1 MDYRNIDWQA
11 ARPDLT
17 AVADDWAR
25 STIIPVPMLDKRLT
39 TVVEALNAC
48 NVNGGAQVAQVA
60 IDAAPAVKWALARNR
75 LGEFGLLDHLF
86 RHTAMREVL
95 PAVAGSEPKVEA
107 FEMENTFTALGRLA
121 GWIKAGGA
129 YGGFAGSDEDALNLA
144 TDFMGAV
151 CDLRL
156 SETFT
161 WVNWSAW
168 TPWFRGI
175 AWDGTL
181 LWFDTRTGIATVL
194 LTTDTD

>member
-1 MDYRNIDWQA
+1 VDYRDIDWQA
-11 ARPDLT
+11 NRPDLH
-17 AVADDWAR
+17 AVADDWVR
-25 STIIPVPMLDKRLT
+25 TTITPVPKLDKRLT
-39 TVVEALNAC
+39 GVVDALNAT

-60 IDAAPAVKWALARNR
+60 IDAAPAVMWALARNR
-75 LGEFGLLDHLF
+75 LDEFGLLDHLF
-86 RHTAMREVL
+86 RHAVLREVL
-95 PAVAGSEPKVEA
+95 PAVAGFDAKVEA
-107 FEMENTFTALGRLA
+107 FEMENTFTAFGRLV

-129 YGGFAGSDEDALNLA
+129 YERFAGSDEDALNLA
-144 TDFMGAV
+144 TDFMRAV

-181 LWFDTRTGIATVL
+181 LWFDTRRGVVTVL